1 MDSILRASAIYLVLM
16 VLFRI
21 SGRRSLTDI
30 RTFDL
35 LLLMIIGEATQQ
47 ALLGDD
53 FSLVNAVL
61 VIITLIVIDVGVPRR
76 RTMDSILRA
85 AALYLV
91 LLVLFRIAGRRSLTD
106 ITTFDLLLLMIIGE
120 ATQQALLGDDFSLVN
135 AVLVII
141 TLIVIDVGLSLLK
154 LRHPKLDTLIE
165 GSPTLIVEYG
175 RPLHARLAEARLR
188 EEDILLAAR
197 ETQGL
202 ERMEQIRFAILEK
215 NGKIS
220 IIPDRGD

>member
-1 MDSILRASAIYLVLM
+1 
-16 VLFRI
+16 
-21 SGRRSLTDI
+21 
-30 RTFDL
+30 
-35 LLLMIIGEATQQ
+35 
-47 ALLGDD
+47 
-53 FSLVNAVL
+53 
-61 VIITLIVIDVGVPRR
+61 
-76 RTMDSILRA
+76 
-85 AALYLV
+85 
-91 LLVLFRIAGRRSLTD
+91 
-106 ITTFDLLLLMIIGE
+106 MIIGE

>member
-1 MDSILRASAIYLVLM
+1 MDSV
-16 VLFRI
+16 
-21 SGRRSLTDI
+21 
-30 RTFDL
+30 
-35 LLLMIIGEATQQ
+35 
-47 ALLGDD
+47 
-53 FSLVNAVL
+53 
-61 VIITLIVIDVGVPRR
+61 
-76 RTMDSILRA
+76 LRA

-135 AVLVII
+135 AVLVIV

-154 LRHPKLDTLIE
+154 LRHPRLDTLIE

>member
-1 MDSILRASAIYLVLM
+1 
-16 VLFRI
+16 
-21 SGRRSLTDI
+21 
-30 RTFDL
+30 
-35 LLLMIIGEATQQ
+35 
-47 ALLGDD
+47 
-53 FSLVNAVL
+53 
-61 VIITLIVIDVGVPRR
+61 
-76 RTMDSILRA
+76 MDSILRA

-106 ITTFDLLLLMIIGE
+106 ITTFDLLLMIIGE

>member
-1 MDSILRASAIYLVLM
+1 
-16 VLFRI
+16 
-21 SGRRSLTDI
+21 
-30 RTFDL
+30 
-35 LLLMIIGEATQQ
+35 
-47 ALLGDD
+47 
-53 FSLVNAVL
+53 
-61 VIITLIVIDVGVPRR
+61 
-76 RTMDSILRA
+76 MDSILRA

-141 TLIVIDVGLSLLK
+141 TLI
-154 LRHPKLDTLIE
+154 E

>member
-1 MDSILRASAIYLVLM
+1 
-16 VLFRI
+16 
-21 SGRRSLTDI
+21 
-30 RTFDL
+30 
-35 LLLMIIGEATQQ
+35 
-47 ALLGDD
+47 
-53 FSLVNAVL
+53 
-61 VIITLIVIDVGVPRR
+61 
-76 RTMDSILRA
+76 MDSILRA

-175 RPLHARLAEARLR
+175 RPLHARLARLR

>member
-1 MDSILRASAIYLVLM
+1 MDSV
-16 VLFRI
+16 
-21 SGRRSLTDI
+21 
-30 RTFDL
+30 
-35 LLLMIIGEATQQ
+35 
-47 ALLGDD
+47 
-53 FSLVNAVL
+53 
-61 VIITLIVIDVGVPRR
+61 
-76 RTMDSILRA
+76 LRA

-106 ITTFDLLLLMIIGE
+106 ITTFDLLLMIIGE

-188 EEDILLAAR
+188 EEAILLAAR